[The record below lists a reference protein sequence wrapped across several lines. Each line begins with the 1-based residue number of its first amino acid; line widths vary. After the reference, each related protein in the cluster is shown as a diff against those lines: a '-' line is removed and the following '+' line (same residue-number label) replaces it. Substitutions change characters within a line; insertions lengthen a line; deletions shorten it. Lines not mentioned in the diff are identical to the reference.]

1 MTEFDTP
8 PGRVFVAGLSA
19 GAAMAVIPGQTY
31 PDVFAAIGLH
41 SGLPYGAA
49 TDVPS
54 AFAAMARNEVPGA
67 PVSKSATVPAIVLH
81 GTVDATVH
89 RSNTDGIARQVCDR
103 AATGTLQHD
112 TRETLSGRD
121 VRRTI
126 ATTPTGDVVL
136 EDWRIDGLGHARSGG
151 QTTGSYTDLKGP
163 DASAEM
169 VHFFFD
175 TPANG
180 V

>member
-1 MTEFDTP
+1 MT
-8 PGRVFVAGLSA
+8 
-19 GAAMAVIPGQTY
+19 VILGQTY
-31 PDVFAAIGLH
+31 PDVCAAIGVH

-54 AFAAMARNEVPGA
+54 AFAAMAGNEVPGT
-67 PVSKSATVPAIVLH
+67 PVSKSATVPAIVFH
-81 GTVDATVH
+81 GTADATVH
-89 RSNTDGIARQVCDR
+89 PFNADGIARQVCDR

-136 EDWRIDGLGHARSGG
+136 EDWRIDGLVHAWSGG
-151 QTTGSYTDLKGP
+151 QATGSYTDPKGP

-169 VHFFFD
+169 VRFFFG